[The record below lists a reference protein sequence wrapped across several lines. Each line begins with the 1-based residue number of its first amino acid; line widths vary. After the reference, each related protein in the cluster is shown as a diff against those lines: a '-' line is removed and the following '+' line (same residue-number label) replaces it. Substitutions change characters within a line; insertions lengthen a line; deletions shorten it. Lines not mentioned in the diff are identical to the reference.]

1 MKTGAVLLDLDGTLA
16 DTAPDLVAVLNEML
30 QRHGRPPSPFAIA
43 RNEVS
48 NGALGLLRLGFGDDY
63 NDETIE
69 VLRQEFLEIY
79 TKNVA
84 VKTKIFEGIED
95 SLDTISKYGAR
106 WGIVT
111 NKPHAMTTPLL
122 QELAMQNQPSCVVS
136 GDQLPQRKPHP
147 APLLFAADE
156 LGLPPENCIYV
167 GDAPRDIE
175 AGLAAGMGTIA
186 VTYGYI
192 RPSVDPYSWGADIVI
207 SRPAELLDAVKS
219 IERMPRELHAA
230 G

>member
-1 MKTGAVLLDLDGTLA
+1 LKIGAVLFDLDGTLA

-30 QRHGRPPSPFAIA
+30 HRHGRPPSPFAIA

-48 NGALGLLRLGFGDDY
+48 NGALGLLRLGFGAEY

-69 VLRQEFLEIY
+69 ALRQEFLEIY
-79 TKNVA
+79 TRNVA
-84 VKTKIFEGIED
+84 IKTKIFNGLE
-95 SLDTISKYGAR
+95 DTINDISNYGAR

-122 QELAMQNQPSCVVS
+122 QELALQNAPSCVVS

-156 LGLPPENCIYV
+156 LDLSPENCIYV

-192 RPSVDPYSWGADIVI
+192 RASDDPYSWGADIVI

-219 IERMPRELHAA
+219 IEAMRRELHAA